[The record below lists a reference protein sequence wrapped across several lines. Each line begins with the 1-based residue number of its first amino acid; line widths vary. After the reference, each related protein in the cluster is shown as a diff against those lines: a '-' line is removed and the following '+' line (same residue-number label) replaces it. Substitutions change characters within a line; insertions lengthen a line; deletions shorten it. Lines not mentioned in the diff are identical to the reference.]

1 MKTQY
6 LLFSLLLCGLTATAQ
21 DSVGFDFSDEDVAAD
36 AQFAKQQELQALI
49 GNAAKYEAAAHESY
63 AIVVNSIAGCCNQL
77 KGHKDLVD
85 CSNYPDADTLHKE
98 ALANLLANYPF
109 DMSSGQFTEGVLS
122 QVMLSK
128 AKPNMT
134 GDQVTRI
141 EHMITRAETMMQW
154 FTGPFRL
161 ACAVHNHDFQKEV
174 QRVARFIE
182 YTKTDEFKSA
192 DEAYRALVI
201 YFDSNDV
208 PNRAMT
214 AERSFGYNQQQAY
227 VFYNYFHNRISDQ
240 EREKWLNF
248 VLMGRSL
255 RYRYDGPVLNL
266 SNEITLSTGK
276 PVYWYID
283 IHGAKPRMAA
293 TELASKLS
301 SYINTFQ
308 RWNPQRLDDVQSWGK
323 KAFDQLHNAIGH
335 ATFNKLD
342 TLAGETL
349 VKEDIDFKEAVQ
361 KAIPNGLQALME
373 KEDLL
378 MGLPDYLADNT
389 KYVDNCKFESKTS
402 LRARVLRRMEMANR
416 ILDNI
421 ASKAAK
427 IVPSYHPSR
436 QSD

>member
-21 DSVGFDFSDEDVAAD
+21 DGAGFDFTEEEAAAD
-36 AQFAKQQELQALI
+36 AQLAKQQELQALI
-49 GNAAKYEAAAHESY
+49 GNAPKYEAATHEAY
-63 AIVVNSIAGCCNQL
+63 AIVVNAIAGCCNQL

-98 ALANLLANYPF
+98 ALEKLLANYPY
-109 DMSSGQFTEGVLS
+109 DASSGQFTEGVLS
-122 QVMLSK
+122 RVMLSK

-141 EHMITRAETMMQW
+141 EHMITRAEAIMRW
-154 FTGPFRL
+154 FIGPFRFL
-161 ACAVHNHDFQKEV
+161 CALHNHDFQKEV

-182 YTKTDEFKSA
+182 YTKTEEFKVS
-192 DEAYRALVI
+192 DKAYTALVQ
-201 YFDSNDV
+201 FFGGDSV
-208 PNRAMT
+208 PNRSTT
-214 AERSFGYNQQQAY
+214 AVNSFGYNDQQAY

-240 EREKWLNF
+240 ERESWINYI
-248 VLMGRSL
+248 LMGGSM
-255 RYRYDGPVLNL
+255 RYLYNGPILNL
-266 SNEITLSTGK
+266 SREVKLSTG
-276 PVYWYID
+276 PLV
-283 IHGAKPRMAA
+283 RM
-293 TELASKLS
+293 
-301 SYINTFQ
+301 YV
-308 RWNPQRLDDVQSWGK
+308 DVRGK
-323 KAFDQLHNAIGH
+323 KACLAASEPATKLAAYMNTFKRWNERRLTDVVGLGKNAFEQLHDAISH
-335 ATFNKLD
+335 TTFNKLD

-427 IVPSYHPSR
+427 IVPAYHPSR

>member
-1 MKTQY
+1 MKTQS
-6 LLFSLLLCGLTATAQ
+6 LLFPLLLCGLTATAQ
-21 DSVGFDFSDEDVAAD
+21 NSVGFDFSNEDTAAD

-49 GNAAKYEAAAHESY
+49 GNAAKYEAAAHEAY

-109 DMSSGQFTEGVLS
+109 DVSSGQFTEGVLS
-122 QVMLSK
+122 RAMLSK

-134 GDQVTRI
+134 ADQVARI

-154 FTGPFRL
+154 FVGPFRL
-161 ACAVHNHDFQKEV
+161 ACALHNHDFQKEV

-182 YTKTDEFKSA
+182 YTKTDEFKAA
-192 DEAYRALVI
+192 DVAYRALI
-201 YFDSNDV
+201 MYFDSNDV
-208 PNRAMT
+208 PSRAMT
-214 AERSFGYNQQQAY
+214 ASRSFGYNKQQAY

-255 RYRYDGPVLNL
+255 RYSYDGPILNL

-276 PVYWYID
+276 PVYLYID
-283 IHGAKPRMAA
+283 IHGTKPRMAA
-293 TELASKLS
+293 TEPASKLS

-308 RWNPQRLDDVQSWGK
+308 RWNPQRLKDVHDWGK
-323 KAFDQLHNAIGH
+323 RAFDQLHDAIGH
-335 ATFNKLD
+335 ATFHKLD
-342 TLAGETL
+342 ELAGETL

-361 KAIPNGLQALME
+361 KAIPNGLAALLE
-373 KEDLL
+373 KDDLL
-378 MGLPDYLADNT
+378 MGLEDYLADNT
-389 KYVDNCKFESKTS
+389 KYVDNCKYESETS
-402 LRARVLRRMEMANR
+402 LRARVLKRMEMANR
-416 ILDNI
+416 TLDNI
-421 ASKAAK
+421 ATEAAK
-427 IVPSYHPSR
+427 IVPANHPSR
-436 QSD
+436 QRD

>member
-1 MKTQY
+1 MKIKNII
-6 LLFSLLLCGLTATAQ
+6 FPLLLCGLTATAQ
-21 DSVGFDFSDEDVAAD
+21 DGAGFDFTEEEAAAD
-36 AQFAKQQELQALI
+36 AQLARQQELQALI
-49 GNAAKYEAAAHESY
+49 GNAPKYEAATHEAY
-63 AIVVNSIAGCCNQL
+63 AIVVNAIAGCCNQL
-77 KGHKDLVD
+77 RGHKDLVD
-85 CSNYPDADTLHKE
+85 CSNYPDADTLHSESLEK
-98 ALANLLANYPF
+98 LLANYPY
-109 DMSSGQFTEGVLS
+109 DASSGQFTEGVLS
-122 QVMLSK
+122 RVMLSK

-141 EHMITRAETMMQW
+141 EHMITRAEAIMRW
-154 FTGPFRL
+154 FIGPFRFL
-161 ACAVHNHDFQKEV
+161 CGLHNHDFQKEV

-248 VLMGRSL
+248 VLMGRSI
-255 RYRYDGPVLNL
+255 RYSYDGPVLNL

-283 IHGAKPRMAA
+283 IHGSKPRMAA
-293 TELASKLS
+293 TEPASKLS

-308 RWNPQRLDDVQSWGK
+308 RWNERRLTDVAGLGK
-323 KAFDQLHNAIGH
+323 NAFEQLHDAISH
-335 ATFNKLD
+335 TTFNKLD

-427 IVPSYHPSR
+427 IVPAYHPSR

>member
-1 MKTQY
+1 MKTQHI
-6 LLFSLLLCGLTATAQ
+6 LCTLLLCGLTATAQ
-21 DSVGFDFSDEDVAAD
+21 DGGGFDFSEEEAAAD
-36 AQFAKQQELQALI
+36 AQLAKQQELQALI
-49 GNAAKYEAAAHESY
+49 GNAPKYEAATHEAY
-63 AIVVNSIAGCCNQL
+63 AIVVNAIADCCNQL
-77 KGHKDLVD
+77 RGHKDLVD
-85 CSNYPDADTLHKE
+85 CSNYPDADTLHKD
-98 ALANLLANYPF
+98 ALEKLLANYPF
-109 DMSSGQFTEGVLS
+109 DASSGQFTEGVLS
-122 QVMLSK
+122 RVMLSK
-128 AKPNMT
+128 ARPNMT
-134 GDQVTRI
+134 GEQLTRM
-141 EHMITRAETMMQW
+141 EHMITRAEAIMRW
-154 FTGPFRL
+154 FIGPFRFL
-161 ACAVHNHDFQKEV
+161 CGLHNHDFQKEV

-182 YTKTDEFKSA
+182 YTKTNEFKSA

-248 VLMGRSL
+248 VLMGRSI
-255 RYRYDGPVLNL
+255 RYSYDGPVLNL

-283 IHGAKPRMAA
+283 IHGTKPRMAA
-293 TELASKLS
+293 TEPASKLS

-308 RWNPQRLDDVQSWGK
+308 RWNERRLTDVAGLGK
-323 KAFDQLHNAIGH
+323 NAFEQLHDAISH
-335 ATFNKLD
+335 TTFNKLD

-427 IVPSYHPSR
+427 IVPAYHPSR
-436 QSD
+436 QRD

>member
-1 MKTQY
+1 
-6 LLFSLLLCGLTATAQ
+6 
-21 DSVGFDFSDEDVAAD
+21 
-36 AQFAKQQELQALI
+36 
-49 GNAAKYEAAAHESY
+49 
-63 AIVVNSIAGCCNQL
+63 
-77 KGHKDLVD
+77 
-85 CSNYPDADTLHKE
+85 
-98 ALANLLANYPF
+98 
-109 DMSSGQFTEGVLS
+109 
-122 QVMLSK
+122 
-128 AKPNMT
+128 
-134 GDQVTRI
+134 
-141 EHMITRAETMMQW
+141 
-154 FTGPFRL
+154 
-161 ACAVHNHDFQKEV
+161 
-174 QRVARFIE
+174 
-182 YTKTDEFKSA
+182 
-192 DEAYRALVI
+192 
-201 YFDSNDV
+201 
-208 PNRAMT
+208 MT

-248 VLMGRSL
+248 VLMGRSI
-255 RYRYDGPVLNL
+255 RYSYDGPVLNL
-266 SNEITLSTGK
+266 SNEITLRTGK

-283 IHGAKPRMAA
+283 IHGTKPRMAA
-293 TELASKLS
+293 TEPASKLS

-308 RWNPQRLDDVQSWGK
+308 RWNERRLTDVVGLGK
-323 KAFDQLHNAIGH
+323 NAFEQLHDTIGH

-427 IVPSYHPSR
+427 IVPAYHPSR